1 MKLILSLV
9 LLLTTVLNAHFQ
21 VIKPENDVVTNTK
34 MQKIELRFMHPF
46 EQTYMEMKKPNS
58 FGYFLDGKKVDLTNK
73 LKSEKIKNF
82 QTWTYE
88 QKFKEIG
95 DYIFYVDPVPYF
107 EPSEGKFIRH
117 LTKTIID
124 VHNAGEGWD
133 VPVGLKAEII
143 PLTRPYSLYKGNI
156 FSGTVLYKGKPVP
169 YAEIEIEFYNDTKKV
184 APTDGHITQVIKA
197 DKNGVFHYAMPF
209 KGWWGFAALIEDDVK
224 IKHDGKE
231 YPVELGALIWVK
243 TY

>member
-156 FSGTVLYKGKPVP
+156 FSGTVLYKGKSVP

>member
-1 MKLILSLV
+1 MKLILTFV
-9 LLLTTVLNAHFQ
+9 LFLTTVLNAHFQ
-21 VIKPENDVVTNTK
+21 VIKPKNDVVTNTK
-34 MQKIELRFMHPF
+34 TQKIELSFMHPF

-58 FGYFLDGKKVDLTNK
+58 FGYFLDGKKVNLIDK
-73 LKSEKIKNF
+73 LISKKVKGF
-82 QTWTYE
+82 QAWSYE
-88 QKFKEIG
+88 TKFKEMG
-95 DYIFYVDPVPYF
+95 DYQFFVDPVPYF

-117 LTKTIID
+117 LTKTVID

-133 VPVGLKAEII
+133 SEIGLKAEIV
-143 PLTRPYSLYKGNI
+143 PLTRPYSLYAGNI
-156 FSGTVLYKGKPVP
+156 FSGTVLYYGKPVP
-169 YAEIEIEFYNDTKKV
+169 YAEIEVEFYNDTGKS
-184 APTDGHITQVIKA
+184 APTDNHITQVIKA

-224 IKHDGKE
+224 IKHEGKE

>member
-1 MKLILSLV
+1 MKLILTFV
-9 LLLTTVLNAHFQ
+9 LFLTTVLNAHFQ

-34 MQKIELRFMHPF
+34 TQKIELSFIHPF

-58 FGYFLDGKKVDLTNK
+58 FGYFLDGKKVDLTDK
-73 LKSEKIKNF
+73 LKSEKVKGF
-82 QTWTYE
+82 QTWSYE
-88 QKFKEIG
+88 TKFKEMG
-95 DYIFYVDPVPYF
+95 DYQFFVDPVPYF

-133 VPVGLKAEII
+133 SEIGLKAEIV
-143 PLTRPYSLYKGNI
+143 PLTRPYSLYAGNI

-169 YAEIEIEFYNDTKKV
+169 YAEIEVEFYNDTGKS
-184 APTDGHITQVIKA
+184 APTDNHITQVIKA

-224 IKHDGKE
+224 IKHEGKE